1 MNLRMLFKFVGC
13 CGASNRLSVAAGAHV
28 VPHCYA
34 SPGSSAIRATSI
46 GALHAPTVPALGMKD
61 MTAGKSDYTITI
73 TVWFLAECAFFI
85 STFVDNWEIILL
97 SDLTSTAGGAA
108 CCR

>member
-34 SPGSSAIRATSI
+34 RPGSSAIRATSI
-46 GALHAPTVPALGMKD
+46 RALRAPTIPALCMKD
-61 MTAGKSDYTITI
+61 VTARKSDYTIAI
-73 TVWFLAECAFFI
+73 TMWFLAK
-85 STFVDNWEIILL
+85 
-97 SDLTSTAGGAA
+97 
-108 CCR
+108 